1 MIFELILE
9 DEELDGIF
17 AISLVSKPAIESD
30 FVYFDKE
37 EIKFAAID
45 TEKRLVMGPILI
57 PDKKIIRVDGEG
69 KTYHVFF
76 KASTIKRLSEKY
88 LQDKNTTNVTLEH
101 DTKVDGVS
109 LVESW
114 IKESQ
119 TKDKSA
125 LYNLNVPVGSWI
137 GTFKIDNDEIWNDY
151 VKNGKVA
158 GFSIEGLFGHE
169 LVAAAKEEIWMS
181 KEITELSDDEAILL
195 LKKIKELL
203 EAQPSVSSTYA
214 GEPAS
219 GSIAP
224 ALLAATD
231 CPPATQDIKLNLVNR
246 QNAIDTLMYG
256 PLDIKN
262 PGDYWDKIAEKWGV
276 PVEEAKGEICGNC
289 AAFDVRKQMLS
300 CIAEGLGT
308 EPSTDPY
315 DVIEAG
321 ELGYCRIAKFK
332 CNANR
337 SCFAHIDGGPIT
349 D

>member
-214 GEPAS
+214 GEQAS

-224 ALLAATD
+224 ALLAEEG
-231 CPPATQDIKLNLVNR
+231 CPPATQDIATNLANR
-246 QNAIDTLMYG
+246 QKAIDEANYG
-256 PLDIKN
+256 PLN
-262 PGDYWDKIAEKWGV
+262 PNEPNEPYWKAKADQFGSS
-276 PVEEAKGEICGNC
+276 VEEAKKALCGNC
-289 AAFDVRKQMLS
+289 AFFVQTPQILD
-300 CIAEGLGT
+300 CIASGINDTNEWDT
-308 EPSTDPY
+308 ID
-315 DVIEAG
+315 AG
-321 ELGYCRIAKFK
+321 DLGYCEAYDFK
-332 CNANR
+332 CAASR
-337 SCFAHIDGGPIT
+337 TCDAWVVGGPIT
-349 D
+349 K